1 MNQSTRPRR
10 LRTTSFVKCLLLVA
24 TLYSASSGSA
34 ELDADFSLG
43 VSHSDNVSRVP
54 TGEVEETIA
63 ETGMFLS
70 VVETSR
76 RLDAEVRSDLNYYNY
91 LDNTYDNEVVA
102 AVDAVVNLTL
112 VEDRVIWRLQEN
124 YGRTLF
130 DPFQADR
137 PENWENVNFLT
148 TGPAIVVYQDGRND
162 SGINLSYSRMNYETR
177 PFDNERQGAGLWI
190 AREVRRD
197 RTLSLNAEIE
207 KVEFDNGVT
216 PEYERLS
223 TYLRYEGSAGRNTFD
238 VQAGYTEQE
247 ILAET
252 SDGILLDASWIRQ
265 VSGMSEVYLNV
276 GRRFS
281 DQGNVFR
288 YQQSITRDVDS
299 VGDLTENGS
308 PFLLQNIAIGYTLTG
323 DRTTIDLRVGATE
336 QEYETQSELDR
347 KDAVFDL
354 FIQRDLTRSLFTRVD
369 VTLSKREFMDIQ
381 REDDTLLAS
390 LSFGYRLSAAFDI
403 SLRYTRF
410 SRESDA
416 VENEFDEN
424 RGNLTLTYIPAWA
437 R

>member
-1 MNQSTRPRR
+1 
-10 LRTTSFVKCLLLVA
+10 LFLVA
-24 TLYSASSGSA
+24 TLYSASSGSV
-34 ELDADFSLG
+34 ELDGDFSLG

-54 TGEVEETIA
+54 TGEIEETIA

-197 RTLSLNAEIE
+197 RTLSLNAEME

-390 LSFGYRLSAAFDI
+390 LSFGYRLSAALDI

>member
-1 MNQSTRPRR
+1 
-10 LRTTSFVKCLLLVA
+10 
-24 TLYSASSGSA
+24 
-34 ELDADFSLG
+34 
-43 VSHSDNVSRVP
+43 
-54 TGEVEETIA
+54 
-63 ETGMFLS
+63 
-70 VVETSR
+70 
-76 RLDAEVRSDLNYYNY
+76 
-91 LDNTYDNEVVA
+91 
-102 AVDAVVNLTL
+102 
-112 VEDRVIWRLQEN
+112 
-124 YGRTLF
+124 
-130 DPFQADR
+130 
-137 PENWENVNFLT
+137 
-148 TGPAIVVYQDGRND
+148 
-162 SGINLSYSRMNYETR
+162 MNYETR

-390 LSFGYRLSAAFDI
+390 LSFGYRLSAALDI